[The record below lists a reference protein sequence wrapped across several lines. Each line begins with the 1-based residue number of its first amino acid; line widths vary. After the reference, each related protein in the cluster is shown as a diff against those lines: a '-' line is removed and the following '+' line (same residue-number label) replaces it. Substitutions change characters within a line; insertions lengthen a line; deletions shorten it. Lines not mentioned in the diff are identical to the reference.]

1 MIMTNRKSAFP
12 AEEPVISPYSPSD
25 SEAVVLDFSG
35 HHQPSAISVCPD
47 TAGDRLSF
55 CPPSDIVLPRRL

>member
-1 MIMTNRKSAFP
+1 MIITSRKVAFP
-12 AEEPVISPYSPSD
+12 AEEPVITPYSLSD
-25 SEAVVLDFSG
+25 REAVILDFSG
-35 HHQPSAISVCPD
+35 HHQPSAVSVCPD